1 MMLALAL
8 RSLGFSM
15 MILPYEWKCL
25 PIAYAIEEDFQE
37 GLSISVLDIGVH
49 GVGDVLLADV
59 DDGIDD
65 TVGGLSGRKREG
77 GGGVEDGE
85 DGEDEGVVEGELE
98 VLGSPGNDGVIVHLR
113 TGLRIEGGK
122 GGIQRGG

>member
-1 MMLALAL
+1 M
-8 RSLGFSM
+8 
-15 MILPYEWKCL
+15 
-25 PIAYAIEEDFQE
+25 
-37 GLSISVLDIGVH
+37 H
-49 GVGDVLLADV
+49 GEGDVLLADV
-59 DDGIDD
+59 DNGIDD